1 MRLSRVAFFSAVVLM
16 GAASIVYLIGTF
28 WLPSSASAQE
38 SPMPREAAPEER
50 VRPAGASLP
59 VVAPESIPDEV
70 AIRMVFTI
78 LNAYPPKG
86 WSDDSKT
93 GWLQKYGLNS
103 DEQQRLRMAAYR
115 YRSQV
120 VTQEQRLSALSRSP
134 GDTRVRSQEEKQ
146 EAEEIRN
153 ALRFQCRDQWQE
165 AKRNLPVERALAMDS
180 FLAAVKA
187 NIRQQQPP
195 PGEPSHHHH

>member
-1 MRLSRVAFFSAVVLM
+1 MRMSRVAFLSAIALT
-16 GAASIVYLIGTF
+16 GAATIVLLAGTIC
-28 WLPSSASAQE
+28 LPSSVSAQE

-59 VVAPESIPDEV
+59 VVAPESVPDEV
-70 AIRMVFTI
+70 AIRMIFTI
-78 LNAYPPKG
+78 LSTLPPKG
-86 WSDDSKT
+86 WSEDAKT
-93 GWLQKYGLNS
+93 GWLKKYGLNAY
-103 DEQQRLRMAAYR
+103 EQQLLWGAAHR
-115 YRSQV
+115 YRDQV
-120 VTQEQRLSALSRSP
+120 VSQEQRLNAVSRLP
-134 GDTRVRSQEEKQ
+134 GDIRVRSQEEKQ
-146 EAEEIRN
+146 EAEQIRN

-165 AKRNLPVERALAMDS
+165 AKRSLPVERALAMDS